1 MNNFVQADPNQP
13 LLLPIDLREWVPA
26 DDMVHFVLEAV
37 EQVPLDCFQVNR
49 RGSGSKQYHPRMML
63 ALLIYCYANGVF
75 GSRRIESAT
84 YRDIAVRY
92 LCADTHPDHDTICKF
107 RRENVDAISTSF
119 VQVLQLARELK
130 LLKVGTISVDG
141 TKVDANASKHRNVRY
156 DRAGDLIE
164 QLETDIAKL
173 LDQAEQADCSE
184 REQGQQLPEGLA
196 RREVLK
202 AKLSG
207 ARQRLEDEAKARA
220 ACEQA
225 AYEQKVAARDQRT
238 GRRKGKK
245 IKPPDDTPPP
255 SVQSNQTDP
264 DSNLMRKNK
273 GSEYRQSYNAQAAV
287 STEGSQLILGNRV
300 SNCASDRG
308 ELVADVDALPEVLG
322 PITGVLADNGF
333 AHDEQIDELERRH
346 LEVLVATGR
355 SAQREYDFRPPKPAV
370 PDAAHPKPWVKR
382 MKARLQSDRGRAL
395 YRLRQ
400 QTVEPVF
407 GIIKQVMGFRRFM
420 LRGLDK
426 VSGEWQLVCLAYNCK
441 RLHRLVKAT

>member
-1 MNNFVQADPNQP
+1 MKNFVQADPNQP

-37 EQVPLDCFQVNR
+37 EQVPLDHFQFNS

-75 GSRRIESAT
+75 GSRRIEAAT

-107 RRENVDAISTSF
+107 RRENVDAISASF

-164 QLETDIAKL
+164 QLEADIATL
-173 LDQAEQADCSE
+173 LDKAEEADCSE
-184 REQGQQLPEGLA
+184 REAGQQLPEELS
-196 RREVLK
+196 RREKLK
-202 AKLSG
+202 AELAA
-207 ARQRLEDEAKARA
+207 ARKRLEDEAKARA
-220 ACEQA
+220 AREQGD
-225 AYEQKVAARDQRT
+225 YERKVAARDQRK

-245 IKPPDDTPPP
+245 IKPPDDTLPP
-255 SVQSNQTDP
+255 SAQSNLTDA
-264 DSNLMRKNK
+264 DSKLMRKNK

-287 STEGSQLILGNRV
+287 STDGSQLILGNRV
-300 SNCASDRG
+300 STNAADGG
-308 ELVADVDALPEVLG
+308 ELVADVDALSEALG
-322 PITGVLADNGF
+322 RVSGVLADNGF
-333 AHDEQIDELERRH
+333 ANGEQVDELERRH

-355 SAQREYDFRPPKPAV
+355 SNQRCYDFRPPKL
-370 PDAAHPKPWVKR
+370 AAAEAANPKPWIRR
-382 MKARLQSDRGRAL
+382 MNARLQSDRGRAL

-420 LRGLDK
+420 LRGLEK

-441 RLHRLVKAT
+441 RLHRLIQTA

>member
-1 MNNFVQADPNQP
+1 MKNFIQADRNQP

-37 EQVPLDCFQVNR
+37 EQVPLDRFQVNV

-75 GSRRIESAT
+75 GSRRIEAAT

-130 LLKVGTISVDG
+130 LLRVGTISVDG
-141 TKVDANASKHRNVRY
+141 SKVDANASKHRNVRY

-164 QLETDIAKL
+164 QLEADIDALLAK
-173 LDQAEQADCSE
+173 AEEADRSE
-184 REQGQQLPEGLA
+184 REVGQQLPEELA
-196 RREVLK
+196 RREKLK
-202 AKLSG
+202 AELAA
-207 ARQRLEDEAKARA
+207 ARRRLEDEAKARA
-220 ACEQA
+220 AGEQA
-225 AYEQKVAARDQRT
+225 DYERKVAARDQRK

-255 SVQSNQTDP
+255 SGQSNLSDP
-264 DSNLMRKNK
+264 DSGLMRKNK

-287 STEGSQLILGNRV
+287 STDGSQLIVGNRV
-300 SNCASDRG
+300 STCAADRG
-308 ELVADVDALPEVLG
+308 ELVADVESVPEVLG
-322 PITGVLADNGF
+322 RVNTVLADSGF
-333 AHDEQIDELERRH
+333 ASGEQIDDLERRH
-346 LEVLVATGR
+346 REVLVATGR
-355 SAQREYDFRPPKPAV
+355 PDQRPYDFRPPKPALAE
-370 PDAAHPKPWVKR
+370 AADPQPWVKR
-382 MKARLQSDRGRAL
+382 MKARLQSERGRRR

-420 LRGLDK
+420 LRGIEK

-441 RLHRLVKAT
+441 RLHRLLQPA

>member
-1 MNNFVQADPNQP
+1 MSNFIQADPHQP

-37 EQVPLDCFQVNR
+37 EQVPLSRFRVNM

-75 GSRRIESAT
+75 GSRRIEAAT

-107 RRENVDAISTSF
+107 RRENLQAISESF
-119 VQVLQLARELK
+119 LRVLQLARELK

-141 TKVDANASKHRNVRY
+141 TKLDANASKHRNVRY

-164 QLETDIAKL
+164 QLEADIAAL
-173 LDQAEQADCSE
+173 LDEAEQADCSE
-184 REQGQQLPEGLA
+184 REAGQQLPEGLA
-196 RREVLK
+196 RREKLK
-202 AKLSG
+202 AELEA
-207 ARQRLEDEAKARA
+207 ARGRLEDEAKARA
-220 ACEQA
+220 AREQED
-225 AYEQKVAARDQRT
+225 YEQKVAARDQRK

-255 SVQSNQTDP
+255 SAQVNLTDP

-287 STEGSQLILGNRV
+287 STDGSQLILGNRV
-300 SNCASDRG
+300 STCAADRG
-308 ELVADVDALPEVLG
+308 ELIAAVEAVPGALGGVS
-322 PITGVLADNGF
+322 GVLADSGF
-333 AHDEQIDELERRH
+333 ANGEHIAALERRH
-346 LEVLVATGR
+346 MEVLVATGR
-355 SAQREYDFRPPKPAV
+355 CNRRRYDFRPPKSAAPEPAES
-370 PDAAHPKPWVKR
+370 KPWVNR
-382 MKARLQSDRGRAL
+382 MNSRLASERGRRL

-420 LRGLDK
+420 LRGLEK
-426 VSGEWQLVCLAYNCK
+426 VCGEWQLVCLAYNCK
-441 RLHRLVKAT
+441 RLHRLMQAT